1 MKLGFSSCPNDTFIF
16 DAIANRKIDTE
27 NIEFELVI
35 EDVEELNKKAL
46 HSELDISKLS
56 FQTYFNVKQY
66 YELLSSGSALGKN
79 CGPILISNKKF
90 NLNEI
95 NDLKIAIPGR
105 NTTANLLMTLA
116 FPQAKNKIEILFS
129 EIEEAILVNQ
139 VDVGVIIHE
148 SRFTYEEKGL
158 SKLLDLGEYWEKIT
172 GCPLPLGCIVVK
184 KDLSQDMKDKINRVL
199 RRSVAFALN
208 NPDSSS
214 EYIKSFAQEMN
225 DDVIKK
231 HINLYV
237 NDFTVDLGETGH
249 MAINRLEEY
258 YLTIINYK

>member
-116 FPQAKNKIEILFS
+116 FPQAKNKIEIKL
-129 EIEEAILVNQ
+129 NK
-139 VDVGVIIHE
+139 
-148 SRFTYEEKGL
+148 RFF
-158 SKLLDLGEYWEKIT
+158 I
-172 GCPLPLGCIVVK
+172 
-184 KDLSQDMKDKINRVL
+184 
-199 RRSVAFALN
+199 
-208 NPDSSS
+208 
-214 EYIKSFAQEMN
+214 
-225 DDVIKK
+225 
-231 HINLYV
+231 
-237 NDFTVDLGETGH
+237 
-249 MAINRLEEY
+249 
-258 YLTIINYK
+258 